1 MEHMVRTPTTRRR
14 HMGGSV
20 GCQEAMDA
28 GSAASWGTGPES
40 VHRKAKA
47 KAAKAKEE
55 DMAKLKAKA
64 KGRRQGAGRA
74 EKIIIRINVQK
85 EAGAKEARREAAK
98 GGKETEEKDV

>member
-14 HMGGSV
+14 QMDGSV
-20 GCQEAMDA
+20 GCQEAMGA

-47 KAAKAKEE
+47 RAARAKEE
-55 DMAKLKAKA
+55 ATAKLKAKA
-64 KGRRQGAGRA
+64 RGRRQDAGRA

-85 EAGAKEARREAAK
+85 EAGAKEARKEAAK
-98 GGKETEEKDV
+98 GGKETEAKDA